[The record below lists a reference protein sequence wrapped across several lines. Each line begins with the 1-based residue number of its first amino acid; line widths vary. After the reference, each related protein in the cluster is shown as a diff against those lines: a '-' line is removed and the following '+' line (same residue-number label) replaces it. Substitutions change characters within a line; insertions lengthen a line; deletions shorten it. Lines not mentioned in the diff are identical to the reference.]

1 MLHGNFV
8 VLNMDNLSLSEWRKQ
23 NIADISKIKSEEDVK
38 NHIVIP
44 YLQYLGYTI
53 PSMRFENSMS
63 VQTGTKSIT
72 VKSDIEISV
81 NENIEVV
88 IDTKAPNV
96 SLGDKQILQSIS
108 YAKLVSTPPA
118 IYAIVTNGFDIA
130 TTNIY
135 SGKKVN
141 FIPPFSQLLSD
152 ISRTRR
158 KELTQIEI
166 REVSSLLL
174 TLTNIDELY
183 RIINT
188 CKNIIEKRGLI
199 RSDQSFKEMT
209 KILLVKMNEEKRT
222 KSGETNRFQFDII
235 SQLAR
240 AHDCS
245 FLEEFRYLFH
255 EAIQTYPI
263 YNDKDVSILIN
274 DNDCIVEVVKSLEPW
289 SFLGT
294 GDDIKGAVYEIFLKS
309 TLRGDFDQYF
319 TPREIVDFMV
329 KFADPK
335 IDDLILDPACG
346 SGGFLIQSFLYVN
359 QKIINSPYST
369 VESKKKF
376 QNLIDK
382 CLWGGEADE
391 DLHVLAKINLIM
403 HGDGYNNI
411 YQGDSLR
418 NTNIPNDKFNV
429 ILTNPPFTLPYTFSD
444 VLSQYEQ
451 GENKL
456 SQELDILFVEK
467 CIKALDASAGG
478 EIYIVLPEGLLNLSS
493 YISFR
498 EWLLNK
504 CYLTLVVSLPEGAFI
519 PFGKSVSK
527 TCILGLRKKNDS
539 NSNKPEYVYLC
550 SPKEIG
556 YECGKSSYKIKEKND
571 LPVFLK
577 SSAEYF
583 DGIRKTESEGE
594 YGWIPQDE
602 IASYR
607 IDANF
612 LLNKIDL
619 DRLTK
624 SFQNLQRLD
633 RICKFK
639 HKSFTPNASTSY
651 FYLEIPDISSTTG
664 VISNIRY
671 LPGSEIG
678 NSFYIASGGDLAY
691 CRINPRKN
699 RVFII
704 PEEVKDVLIS
714 KEAYILEI
722 IDNDF
727 IKSKYV
733 LAAILQSDLV
743 RSQLVRLA
751 TGSSSSRARV
761 QEDDFLKAVFV
772 PIPDKKTQ
780 SEIHHKM
787 RQILKNYWL
796 TSQCFLKEFVMCQN
810 KLLSN
815 INIEHLRS
823 I

>member
-1 MLHGNFV
+1 
-8 VLNMDNLSLSEWRKQ
+8 
-23 NIADISKIKSEEDVK
+23 
-38 NHIVIP
+38 
-44 YLQYLGYTI
+44 
-53 PSMRFENSMS
+53 MS

-72 VKSDIEISV
+72 VKSDIEISI

-467 CIKALDASAGG
+467 
-478 EIYIVLPEGLLNLSS
+478 
-493 YISFR
+493 
-498 EWLLNK
+498 
-504 CYLTLVVSLPEGAFI
+504 
-519 PFGKSVSK
+519 
-527 TCILGLRKKNDS
+527 
-539 NSNKPEYVYLC
+539 
-550 SPKEIG
+550 
-556 YECGKSSYKIKEKND
+556 
-571 LPVFLK
+571 
-577 SSAEYF
+577 
-583 DGIRKTESEGE
+583 
-594 YGWIPQDE
+594 
-602 IASYR
+602 
-607 IDANF
+607 
-612 LLNKIDL
+612 
-619 DRLTK
+619 
-624 SFQNLQRLD
+624 
-633 RICKFK
+633 
-639 HKSFTPNASTSY
+639 NA
-651 FYLEIPDISSTTG
+651 
-664 VISNIRY
+664 
-671 LPGSEIG
+671 
-678 NSFYIASGGDLAY
+678 
-691 CRINPRKN
+691 
-699 RVFII
+699 
-704 PEEVKDVLIS
+704 
-714 KEAYILEI
+714 
-722 IDNDF
+722 
-727 IKSKYV
+727 
-733 LAAILQSDLV
+733 
-743 RSQLVRLA
+743 
-751 TGSSSSRARV
+751 
-761 QEDDFLKAVFV
+761 
-772 PIPDKKTQ
+772 
-780 SEIHHKM
+780 
-787 RQILKNYWL
+787 
-796 TSQCFLKEFVMCQN
+796 
-810 KLLSN
+810 
-815 INIEHLRS
+815 
-823 I
+823 

>member
-1 MLHGNFV
+1 MEY
-8 VLNMDNLSLSEWRKQ
+8 LSLQDWRKQ
-23 NIADISKIKSEEDVK
+23 NIADISRIKSEEDVK
-38 NHIVIP
+38 NHIVVP
-44 YLQYLGYTI
+44 YLQYLGYDL

-63 VQTGTKSIT
+63 VQAGTKSIT
-72 VKSDIEISV
+72 VKSDIEIAV
-81 NENIEVV
+81 NDNIEIV

-96 SLGDKQILQSIS
+96 PLGDKQVLQSIS

-118 IYAIVTNGFDIA
+118 IYAIVTNGFEVA
-130 TTNIY
+130 VTNIY

-141 FIPPFSQLLSD
+141 SIPPYPQLLSD

-183 RIINT
+183 KIINT

-209 KILLVKMNEEKRT
+209 KILLVKMNEEKRA

-235 SQLAR
+235 SKLSR
-240 AHDCS
+240 VHDCS
-245 FLEEFRYLFH
+245 FLDEFGYLFH

-263 YNDKDVSILIN
+263 YNDRDVSILIN
-274 DNDCIVEVVKSLEPW
+274 DNDCIVEVVKNLEPW

-329 KFADPK
+329 RFADPK
-335 IDDLILDPACG
+335 IDDIILDPACG

-359 QKIINSPYST
+359 QKIINSPFSA

-418 NTNIPNDKFNV
+418 NPNIPNDKFNV
-429 ILTNPPFTLPYTFSD
+429 ILTNPPFTLPYSFSD
-444 VLSQYEQ
+444 VLTNYEL
-451 GENKL
+451 GENRQ

-467 CIKALDASAGG
+467 CIKALDASSGG

-493 YISFR
+493 YFYFR
-498 EWLLNK
+498 EWLLKK
-504 CYLTLVVSLPEGAFI
+504 CYVTLVVSLPEGAFI

-527 TCILGLRKKNDS
+527 TCIIGLRKKNET
-539 NSNKPEYVYLC
+539 NTNKPEYVYLC

-556 YECGKSSYKIKEKND
+556 YECGKSTYKIKDKND
-571 LPVFLK
+571 LPIFLN
-577 SSAEYF
+577 SSSEYF
-583 DGIRKTESEGE
+583 SGIRTTENEGE
-594 YGWIPQDE
+594 YGWISQDE
-602 IASYR
+602 ITPYR
-607 IDANF
+607 IDANY

-619 DRLTK
+619 DRLHQ
-624 SFQNLQRLD
+624 SFSNLQRLD
-633 RICKFK
+633 KICKFK
-639 HKSFTPNASTSY
+639 HESFTPKITESY
-651 FYLEIPDISSTTG
+651 SYLEIPDVSPTTG
-664 VISNIRY
+664 AISNIRY
-671 LPGSEIG
+671 LSGNEIG
-678 NSFYIASGGDLAY
+678 TSFYVAQGGDLAY

-704 PEEVKDVLIS
+704 PEGLEDVLIS
-714 KEAYILEI
+714 KEAYILELI
-722 IDNDF
+722 ENEYIN
-727 IKSKYV
+727 SKYV

-772 PIPDKKTQ
+772 PIPDAPIQRTIHTKMKKIF
-780 SEIHHKM
+780 SD
-787 RQILKNYWL
+787 YWK
-796 TSQCFLKEFVMCQN
+796 TSQNFIKDFIDCQ
-810 KLLSN
+810 KRLLSD
-815 INIEHLRS
+815 IDKDTLRS